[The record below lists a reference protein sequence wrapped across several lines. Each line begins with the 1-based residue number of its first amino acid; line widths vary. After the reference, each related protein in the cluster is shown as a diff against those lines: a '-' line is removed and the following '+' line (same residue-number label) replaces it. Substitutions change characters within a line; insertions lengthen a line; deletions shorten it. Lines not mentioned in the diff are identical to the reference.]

1 MLQMEEHFRQSV
13 RRVPVQ
19 ILEGESMSSEAAEQ
33 HTVPLNSR
41 SVAYRI
47 LIDIRTCGYTL
58 GEMMQRID
66 ELIAENPDM
75 EIFMDG
81 DSYAIVGKQ
90 RSVS

>member
-13 RRVPVQ
+13 RRIPVE
-19 ILEGESMSSEAAEQ
+19 ILEGEGMSSEAAEQ
-33 HTVPLNSR
+33 PTVPLNACP
-41 SVAYRI
+41 AYRI

-58 GEMMQRID
+58 GEMMRHID

-90 RSVS
+90 RPVS